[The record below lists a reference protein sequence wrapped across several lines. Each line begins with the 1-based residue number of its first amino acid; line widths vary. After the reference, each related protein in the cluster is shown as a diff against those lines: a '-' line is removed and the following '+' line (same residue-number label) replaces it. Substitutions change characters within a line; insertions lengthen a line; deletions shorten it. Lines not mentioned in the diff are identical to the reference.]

1 MYGDNLP
8 FTGIGSGVLTVAA
21 LVTTAVGAVL
31 TVAAGPIA
39 AGLGTVAGVATRLG
53 YRNRH

>member
-8 FTGIGSGVLTVAA
+8 FTGIGSAVLTVAA

-31 TVAAGPIA
+31 TFAAGPIA
-39 AGLGTVAGVATRLG
+39 AGLGAGAGLLTKLI
-53 YRNRH
+53 YRGRH